1 MTTGL
6 ETLSPRFVPF
16 SSLSE
21 NVFSSSRSRLPSWRN
36 RSDNSTSIDLGEI
49 PVEIRIVGWRKNW
62 KKKKRIYIYN
72 RTLNFHFRIR
82 SILWSMLLKNK
93 MYTNKKE
100 FEGWTWKN
108 KFLEKK
114 NARCIRNE
122 IFEANLKLISEL
134 QNITVRKR
142 RINGRFIRMILGK
155 YKWVAIYYVRGI
167 IRWIGTWYQFCLI
180 LKGWNEPVI
189 VFVKNSPL

>member
-36 RSDNSTSIDLGEI
+36 RSDNSMSIDLGEI

-62 KKKKRIYIYN
+62 REKKRIYIYN

-82 SILWSMLLKNK
+82 S
-93 MYTNKKE
+93 
-100 FEGWTWKN
+100 FEVCYWKI
-108 KFLEKK
+108 K
-114 NARCIRNE
+114 CIR
-122 IFEANLKLISEL
+122 
-134 QNITVRKR
+134 
-142 RINGRFIRMILGK
+142 IR
-155 YKWVAIYYVRGI
+155 
-167 IRWIGTWYQFCLI
+167 
-180 LKGWNEPVI
+180 
-189 VFVKNSPL
+189 KNSKGEHGRISFWRRKMHVAFEMEHLKRTWNSFLNFKILL